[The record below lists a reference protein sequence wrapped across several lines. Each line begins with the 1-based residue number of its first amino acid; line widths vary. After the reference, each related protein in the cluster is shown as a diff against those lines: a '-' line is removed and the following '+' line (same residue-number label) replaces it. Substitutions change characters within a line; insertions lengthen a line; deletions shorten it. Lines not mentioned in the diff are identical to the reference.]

1 MYQALSLLKTIRA
14 KLPIRTEIFSLIR
27 MSARVPNAPGLPRTP
42 PATCYPEF
50 PLLSR
55 RSFLGTSLA
64 ATVAAGPIA
73 NAAPARKP
81 ATFVDLLRSPD
92 SVTAYSGLENP
103 LSLQRSGP
111 RFAAKNV
118 AVEFIQRD
126 AALEAHLVSPDLA
139 LTHLHAR
146 WRARIDEGLLGFGDD
161 WERSYGTLC
170 WRGIEPERV
179 MPWYFATYD
188 GQALHGY
195 GVKTAAAALCF
206 WQIDPEGVSLW
217 MNVSNGGEGVELG
230 QRRLHVATIATREG
244 HDGEEPMAALRALC
258 QRMCPAPRP
267 VQDAIWG
274 VNDWYYAYGHNN
286 QQMLLEM
293 TDIAVGVAPARGP
306 KPFTVVD
313 DGWKDGSAAF
323 PSMAGFAAAVKQK
336 AARPGI
342 WIRPLIASPDT
353 NPNLLLSPQRFGD
366 RTARARETA
375 FDPTI
380 PDAMDHVLEK
390 VRQVASWG
398 FELIKH
404 DYSTYDLL
412 GKWGFE
418 MGASPT
424 HPGWRLHDRTRTNAE
439 IIRDFYQSIRRAA
452 GEGALVLG
460 CNTVGHL
467 AAGLFELQRTGDDT
481 SGRQWERTRRMGVNT
496 LAHRLC
502 QHGTF
507 FQLDADCVPLTKDIS
522 WAMTRQWLDVVAR
535 SKTVLFLSPDPSAI
549 GPDQRAALRDA
560 IALLTSDAR
569 PAEPASLFHGP
580 TPEIWRSP
588 SGEKQYSWSGD
599 DGASPFPL

>member
-1 MYQALSLLKTIRA
+1 M
-14 KLPIRTEIFSLIR
+14 
-27 MSARVPNAPGLPRTP
+27 
-42 PATCYPEF
+42 
-50 PLLSR
+50 LSR

-64 ATVAAGPIA
+64 ATVVSGAG
-73 NAAPARKP
+73 AAPTRKP
-81 ATFVDLLRSPD
+81 STFIDLLRPPESA
-92 SVTAYSGLENP
+92 TAFSGLESP
-103 LSLQRSGP
+103 LPLERSGA

-118 AVEFIQRD
+118 SLEFIQRD
-126 AALEAHLVSPDLA
+126 ESLDAHLASPDLA

-146 WRARIDEGLLGFGDD
+146 WRTPIDEGLLCFGDD

-179 MPWYFATYD
+179 MPWYFATHD
-188 GQALHGY
+188 GRGLHGY
-195 GVKTAAAALCF
+195 GVKTGAGALCF

-217 MNVSNGGEGVELG
+217 INVSNGGDGVELG
-230 QRRLHVATIATREG
+230 QRRLHAATIVTREG
-244 HDGEEPMAALRALC
+244 RDGEEPMAALRALC
-258 QRMCPAPRP
+258 RRMCAAPRP
-267 VQDAIWG
+267 AQDPIWG
-274 VNDWYYAYGHNN
+274 VNDWYYAYGKND

-293 TDIAVGVAPARGP
+293 TDIAVGLSPAHGP

-313 DGWKDGSAAF
+313 DGWKDGSANF
-323 PSMAGFAAAVKQK
+323 PSMASFASSVKQK
-336 AARPGI
+336 GARPGI
-342 WIRPLIASPDT
+342 WIRPLIAGAGTPA
-353 NPNLLLSPQRFGD
+353 NLLLPAQRFGD

-380 PDAMDHVLEK
+380 PEAMERVLEK

-412 GKWGFE
+412 GKWGNE

-424 HPGWRLHDRTRTNAE
+424 HPGWRLHDRSRTNAE
-439 IIRDFYQSIRRAA
+439 VIRDLYDSVRRSSGA
-452 GEGALVLG
+452 GALVLG

-507 FQLDADCVPLTKDIS
+507 FQLDADCVPLTRDVS
-522 WAMTRQWLDVVAR
+522 WTMTRQWLDAVAR
-535 SKTVLFLSPDPSAI
+535 SKTGLFLSPDPSAV
-549 GPDQRAALRDA
+549 GPDQRAALREA
-560 IALLTSDAR
+560 IALLTSNAA

-580 TPEIWRSP
+580 TPEIWRSS